1 MATEEEIVAE
11 VRSFGR
17 LSPHQEDVLY
27 GIALKQD
34 ELGRES
40 TCLLLEDLQGN
51 PLYEPL
57 IEREYLTFDTFD
69 HGGAHRVASLYVTS
83 CPAATASCN
92 AGAWRGGDARGR
104 RVRLRDAAGVD
115 GALRIP
121 RGALREG
128 TIRMASG
135 ARGAPR
141 APRGVSRRLPSAGR
155 SVRRARRL
163 SMGGKL
169 HVLVLQSFVR
179 RVPASPQACGGLSG
193 MRCVQ
198 RG

>member
-1 MATEEEIVAE
+1 MSAAARGVPSGMRCRRGAEPSGGAGKEGGLRMATEEEIVAE

-69 HGGAHRVASLYVTS
+69 HGGAHRVASLYVTLKGLRYCILFADELS
-83 CPAATASCN
+83 RRH
-92 AGAWRGGDARGR
+92 GELQRR
-104 RVRLRDAAGVD
+104 RV
-115 GALRIP
+115 
-121 RGALREG
+121 
-128 TIRMASG
+128 
-135 ARGAPR
+135 
-141 APRGVSRRLPSAGR
+141 AGR
-155 SVRRARRL
+155 
-163 SMGGKL
+163 
-169 HVLVLQSFVR
+169 
-179 RVPASPQACGGLSG
+179 
-193 MRCVQ
+193 
-198 RG
+198 